1 MDDHFQ
7 ELVTSENSD
16 SVSASESAD
25 ELIHQKLIESLP
37 TDSGKSAPRISLPE
51 EQDDWKDVSEV
62 GWKAMLSNSEMQLV
76 TTDCSGD
83 DVWTGRRIGD
93 HERYL
98 VREQI
103 GTGGMGIVYL
113 ALDQK
118 LNHAPVAI
126 KVPRRKYLIPGLQER
141 FEREFHV
148 MSELSHPSICRI
160 TDTGT
165 HDGLPFAV
173 LQYLPGGNLKQ
184 RFFGNSKEH
193 PRNAETLFEWLP
205 SIAAA
210 LTFIHQR
217 NYIHRDIKPENILF
231 DAHGAA
237 YISDFGIVRLID
249 ATRAS
254 AVDSSLTQFGSWVGT
269 PGYVAPEV
277 LTGKGP
283 EITGQADLYA
293 LAGVVY
299 LFLTGQQPFPGK
311 DPHEVRNAQL
321 QGNVTPAHRLNKQ
334 LPESVSAVLEK
345 ALSTRPE
352 LRQQDCD
359 ELLND
364 LSAALNSHG
373 VTPRKTRA
381 LPSIASMFSN
391 IRLKKPSRRVFG
403 VAAPAT
409 LLLCGLAYFLYHQ
422 WEPEP
427 NPTPHESHLPPIDQE
442 RFANNMGEG
451 QVYLGH
457 GEADEALQNFTRAI
471 AINDSD
477 PEAYI
482 GRGKALLALGE
493 YAPAEIEFTEAIK
506 RNRQPAYLAER
517 GQIRLILKNY
527 AGCIEDYSAALEMA
541 AGQDFAPAILA
552 SWHNHCAAAQTRQGQ
567 FEAAL
572 KNTDVA
578 IQFQPDE
585 PAHYRNRGHLHQ
597 RLGNEAMARADLDKA
612 RSLQSP

>member
-1 MDDHFQ
+1 MHDHVQ
-7 ELVTSENSD
+7 ELATPENSD
-16 SVSASESAD
+16 SVSANDSAE
-25 ELIHQKLIESLP
+25 ELIHQKMIESLP
-37 TDSGKSAPRISLPE
+37 TDSGKPAPRISLPE
-51 EQDDWKDVSEV
+51 EHDDWKDVNEV

-76 TTDCSGD
+76 RTDCSGD
-83 DVWTGRRIGD
+83 DLWTGRRIGD

-103 GTGGMGIVYL
+103 GTGGMGMVYL

-205 SIAAA
+205 PIAAA
-210 LTFIHQR
+210 LTFVHQR

-249 ATRAS
+249 ATRSS

-283 EITGQADLYA
+283 DITGQADLYA

-299 LFLTGQQPFPGK
+299 LFLTGQQPFPGE
-311 DPHEVRNAQL
+311 DPHEVRSAQL

-334 LPESVSAVLEK
+334 LPEAVSSVLEK

-352 LRQQDCD
+352 RRQQDCN

-364 LSAALNSHG
+364 LSVALNSPC
-373 VTPRKTRA
+373 VTPRRTKTI
-381 LPSIASMFSN
+381 PSIALMFSN
-391 IRLKKPSRRVFG
+391 ILLKKPSGRVLG
-403 VAAPAT
+403 AAVPAT
-409 LLLCGLAYFLYHQ
+409 LLLSGLVFFLPQ
-422 WEPEP
+422 RGP
-427 NPTPHESHLPPIDQE
+427 LPPPAQPAPQPSAIEQE
-442 RFANNMGEG
+442 RFANNMSEG

-457 GEADEALQNFTRAI
+457 GEADEALLHFTKAV

-477 PEAYI
+477 PEAYL

-493 YAPAEIEFTEAIK
+493 YAPAEIEFTKAIE
-506 RNRQPAYLAER
+506 RNRQPDYLAER
-517 GQIRLILKNY
+517 GQVRLILMNY
-527 AGCIEDYSAALEMA
+527 AGCIEDYNAALEMA
-541 AGQDFAPAILA
+541 KGKNFEPAILA

-567 FEAAL
+567 LEAAL

-578 IQFQPDE
+578 IQFQPNE
-585 PAHYRNRGHLHQ
+585 PAHYRNRSHLHQ
-597 RLGNEAMARADLDKA
+597 QLGNEAMARADLDKA